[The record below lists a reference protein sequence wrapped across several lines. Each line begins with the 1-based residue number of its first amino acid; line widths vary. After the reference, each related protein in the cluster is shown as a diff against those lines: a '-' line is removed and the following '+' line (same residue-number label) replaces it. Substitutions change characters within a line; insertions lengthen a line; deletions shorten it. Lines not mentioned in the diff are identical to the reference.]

1 MILLILFITMV
12 MKMVRKISCLQPAD
26 PTGPAQPALTAV
38 GGASLAPPLRVQAR
52 EAQGLRPDFF
62 FGQNLLI

>member
-1 MILLILFITMV
+1 MV

-38 GGASLAPPLRVQAR
+38 GGASLAPPLDLSNKPGRCRDSA
-52 EAQGLRPDFF
+52 
-62 FGQNLLI
+62 